1 MQNLC
6 PKITIRGNYFGFY
19 RLLRIFATNMIYL
32 LFTSLPFL
40 VSVVMVAQLTLTYRR
55 RTNKAIRWLLLWAIA
70 TLLLYAC
77 HFVYFNHHIGLIP
90 FTDTVYV
97 TMNLLVYPLFLIYIS
112 ATTDRTPLYR
122 DKRFLLQ
129 TIGIPLVACITV
141 GMLYALMD
149 NQQEVEFINS
159 YLYHGHDPQLNGLP
173 LIQTWVHIVCH
184 AIFAIQVVVV
194 VVRGIRRIRRFNN
207 MVQHLYADT
216 ENKEMEEIPTILIL
230 FIVTSLF
237 SAVVNFIGRQL
248 FVDTIILGI
257 PSLAFSALIFS
268 LSWVGMQQNFTI
280 HDIPEEQEKDTET
293 TIEENIPA
301 TPSKTNIMIYE
312 KLEEMMNEQQFYLK
326 TNLLLNDVAKQ
337 LGTNRTYLLQA
348 LSVCAHMTFKEYIN
362 RKRIAH
368 AEQLMAEN
376 PQVSKTEIAT
386 LSGYNSMS
394 SFYRNY
400 SQYRSA
406 NK

>member
-1 MQNLC
+1 M
-6 PKITIRGNYFGFY
+6 
-19 RLLRIFATNMIYL
+19 MYL
-32 LFTSLPFL
+32 LFSSLPL
-40 VSVVMVAQLTLTYRR
+40 MVSVVMVAQLTLTYRR
-55 RTNKAIRWLLLWAIA
+55 RTNKAIRWLLLWAMA

-77 HFVYFNHHIGLIP
+77 HFVYFNHHISLIP

-97 TMNLLVYPLFLIYIS
+97 TMNLLVYPLFLLYIS
-112 ATTDRTPLYR
+112 AITDRVPLYR
-122 DKRFLLQ
+122 KKSIL
-129 TIGIPLVACITV
+129 ITV
-141 GMLYALMD
+141 FGLPLAAGAIVGTLYALM
-149 NQQEVEFINS
+149 NGKQEIEFINS
-159 YLYHGHDPQLNGLP
+159 YLYHGHDPELNGLP
-173 LIQTWVHIVCH
+173 LIQSWVHIICH

-207 MVQHLYADT
+207 MVQQLYADT
-216 ENKEMEEIPTILIL
+216 ENKEMEELPTILIL

-237 SAVVNFIGRQL
+237 SALVNIIGRQL

-280 HDIPEEQEKDTET
+280 QDIPEEQEKDTET
-293 TIEENIPA
+293 NIKESSPA
-301 TPSKTNIMIYE
+301 TPNKTNIMIYE
-312 KLEEMMNEQQFYLK
+312 KLEEMMNEQQAYLMN
-326 TNLLLNDVAKQ
+326 NLLLNDISKQ

-362 RKRIAH
+362 RKRINH
-368 AEQLMAEN
+368 AEQLMDKY
-376 PQVSKTEIAT
+376 PQKPKTEIAT

-400 SQYRSA
+400 SLYHS
-406 NK
+406 

>member
-1 MQNLC
+1 MD
-6 PKITIRGNYFGFY
+6 
-19 RLLRIFATNMIYL
+19 MIYL
-32 LFTSLPFL
+32 LFSSLPL
-40 VSVVMVAQLTLTYRR
+40 MVSVIMVAQLTLTYRR

-77 HFVYFNHHIGLIP
+77 HFVYFNHHIALIP
-90 FTDTVYV
+90 FTDTIYV

-112 ATTDRTPLYR
+112 AITDRTPLYR
-122 DKRFLLQ
+122 NRSFLLPVF
-129 TIGIPLVACITV
+129 GIPLAAGIVV
-141 GMLYALMD
+141 GTLYSLM
-149 NQQEVEFINS
+149 NGQQETEFINS
-159 YLYHGHDPQLNGLP
+159 YLYHGNDPLLAGLP

-184 AIFAIQVVVV
+184 VIFAIQVVVV

-207 MVQHLYADT
+207 MVQQLYADT

-230 FIVTSLF
+230 FIITSLF
-237 SAVVNFIGRQL
+237 SAVVNFIGRQM

-280 HDIPEEQEKDTET
+280 QEIPEEQEKDTET
-293 TIEENIPA
+293 HIEQSAPA
-301 TPSKTNIMIYE
+301 APSKNNIMIYE
-312 KLEEMMNEQQFYLK
+312 RLEELMNEQQAYLK
-326 TNLLLNDVAKQ
+326 NNLLLNDIAKL

-348 LSVCAHMTFKEYIN
+348 LSACAHMTFKEYIN

-368 AEQLMAEN
+368 AEQLMAQY
-376 PQVSKTEIAT
+376 PQKPKTEIAT

-400 SQYRSA
+400 SLYHS
-406 NK
+406 

>member
-1 MQNLC
+1 M
-6 PKITIRGNYFGFY
+6 KTK
-19 RLLRIFATNMIYL
+19 
-32 LFTSLPFL
+32 LFTFAAVTAVLMTLSCKNAEKQTVAENKGDTLNIPECVVTTPPDSLHLDPF
-40 VSVVMVAQLTLTYRR
+40 
-55 RTNKAIRWLLLWAIA
+55 
-70 TLLLYAC
+70 YAK
-77 HFVYFNHHIGLIP
+77 
-90 FTDTVYV
+90 YV
-97 TMNLLVYPLFLIYIS
+97 DV
-112 ATTDRTPLYR
+112 
-122 DKRFLLQ
+122 
-129 TIGIPLVACITV
+129 
-141 GMLYALMD
+141 
-149 NQQEVEFINS
+149 
-159 YLYHGHDPQLNGLP
+159 NGLP

-207 MVQHLYADT
+207 MVQQLYADT

>member
-6 PKITIRGNYFGFY
+6 PKITIIGNCFGFY

-32 LFTSLPFL
+32 LFSSLPFL

-90 FTDTVYV
+90 FTDTIYV

-112 ATTDRTPLYR
+112 AITDRTPLYR
-122 DKRFLLQ
+122 DKSFLLQ

-141 GMLYALMD
+141 GVLYALMD
-149 NQQEVEFINS
+149 NQQKIEFINS

-207 MVQHLYADT
+207 MVQQLYADT

-230 FIVTSLF
+230 FIATSLF
-237 SAVVNFIGRQL
+237 SAVVNVIGRQL

-368 AEQLMAEN
+368 AEQLIANN
-376 PQVSKTEIAT
+376 PLMPKTEIAT
-386 LSGYNSMS
+386 RSGYNSMS
-394 SFYRNY
+394 SFYRNLGHY
-400 SQYRSA
+400 SKKQ
-406 NK
+406 